1 MTKPVST
8 CRNTRI
14 ATRASFALNHDKYV
28 DCRKISVVPDATAK
42 SGWRQYLYIG
52 KPHDL
57 LQAETIVILLDMRT
71 LHVETGKTDKACD
84 PDRDR

>member
-1 MTKPVST
+1 MQENKRGSG
-8 CRNTRI
+8 R
-14 ATRASFALNHDKYV
+14 
-28 DCRKISVVPDATAK
+28 DCEK